1 VSEQDREHV
10 VKLSGSEV
18 ATLRQWL
25 LNPNGSL
32 MLKRGRVTFESVEG
46 CAVMV
51 RTQPFRYVPPA

>member
-1 VSEQDREHV
+1 M
-10 VKLSGSEV
+10 KLSGSEV